1 MNTQIANLM
10 NDVGRKAE
18 NIDKLNIDKM
28 ELDSRLVHMNAEK
41 RGVEET
47 LNNTTIKFQQEV
59 SQLNHEL
66 QRTDLERENWFKR
79 SEDLDRCLQAREK
92 ENKDIKFDMDYHK
105 NAAQKKEEELSA
117 HLTQLELEF
126 TRAKENINELERTLN
141 LTKTNYSNASNERDS
156 SMKELTLAKN
166 TINDLETRLRSED
179 MGKARGELSEIGQLL
194 KNHNSRRNEHQSSL
208 RQSMEQLENQ
218 VK

>member
-18 NIDKLNIDKM
+18 AIDKLNIDKM
-28 ELDSRLVHMNAEK
+28 ELDSRLVHLNAEK
-41 RGVEET
+41 RSVEEN

-92 ENKDIKFDMDYHK
+92 ENKDLKFDSDQSK
-105 NAAQKKEEELSA
+105 QVAQKKEEELSSN
-117 HLTQLELEF
+117 LTQLELE
-126 TRAKENINELERTLN
+126 
-141 LTKTNYSNASNERDS
+141 
-156 SMKELTLAKN
+156 
-166 TINDLETRLRSED
+166 
-179 MGKARGELSEIGQLL
+179 
-194 KNHNSRRNEHQSSL
+194 
-208 RQSMEQLENQ
+208 
-218 VK
+218 

>member
-18 NIDKLNIDKM
+18 AIDKLNIDKM
-28 ELDSRLVHMNAEK
+28 ELDSRLVHLNAEK
-41 RGVEET
+41 RSVEEN

-92 ENKDIKFDMDYHK
+92 ENKDLKFDSD
-105 NAAQKKEEELSA
+105 
-117 HLTQLELEF
+117 
-126 TRAKENINELERTLN
+126 
-141 LTKTNYSNASNERDS
+141 
-156 SMKELTLAKN
+156 
-166 TINDLETRLRSED
+166 
-179 MGKARGELSEIGQLL
+179 
-194 KNHNSRRNEHQSSL
+194 
-208 RQSMEQLENQ
+208 
-218 VK
+218 